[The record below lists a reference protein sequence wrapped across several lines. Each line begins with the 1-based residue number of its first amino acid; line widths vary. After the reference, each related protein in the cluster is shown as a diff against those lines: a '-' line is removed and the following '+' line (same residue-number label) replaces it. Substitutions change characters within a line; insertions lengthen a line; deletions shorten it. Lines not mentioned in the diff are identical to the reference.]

1 MHLALLTVG
10 ENFLPLAWWTPISK
24 SPFRFLIA
32 VELENYS
39 FKLLQEYGEAALRF
53 MPRVIREGDVHG
65 RT

>member
-32 VELENYS
+32 VERENYS
-39 FKLLQEYGEAALRF
+39 FKGSEKRRSRPWTDLT
-53 MPRVIREGDVHG
+53 PIKI
-65 RT
+65 